1 MMSLLIR
8 WPTVYVDPNSIEYS
22 TNTRFRPVLRHIGR
36 VEGGDWDLDPVPLD
50 SEATARGLR
59 QRFEDGL
66 DWEKTDYFAM
76 LIESNESELGVLRSK
91 MPIDG
96 VHILTNFTTE

>member
-76 LIESNESELGVLRSK
+76 LIV
-91 MPIDG
+91 
-96 VHILTNFTTE
+96 